1 MSKNNDPK
9 ISKKL
14 EKLAF
19 RPISRGPLETIEE
32 APPKKRPK
40 SEGAP
45 PDAANNDSDDE
56 PELKNSN
63 VPKTG
68 MIITE
73 DQRYDALRR
82 SPSIIFEHNQRRAHS
97 APLFS
102 RDPNSDW
109 GFHDEGFK
117 GGMSAQAQQAE
128 GERMAAI
135 EKCGESAKKH
145 CKKSYVL
152 GGPVNSKAGMQLC
165 RDEIKMAGDYG
176 EDKNNKCKK
185 MSYKDENG
193 KYHMGDPLNEGCEH
207 TGCAKLKYVYDQS
220 EKEAFTQAMPEM
232 RSGMERGSENMKS
245 LAREKYSKFM
255 NRSTSGSGGRR
266 TRKKNKRKTY
276 MMKGRKSR
284 KSLRG
289 GGRKTTC
296 VKQTRK
302 KYTTRKSPPYPANK
316 CKTKKRKGN
325 DGKFYISKAKG
336 GTYKWVPFAG
346 HKKSKK
352 KM

>member
-9 ISKKL
+9 INKKL

-32 APPKKRPK
+32 GPTKKRPK

-56 PELKNSN
+56 PELKQSK

-82 SPSIIFEHNQRRAHS
+82 SPSIVFEHNQRRAHS

-102 RDPNSDW
+102 RDSDY
-109 GFHDEGFK
+109 GFYDHGFK
-117 GGMSAQAQQAE
+117 GGMSAQAQQVE

-255 NRSTSGSGGRR
+255 NRSTSGS
-266 TRKKNKRKTY
+266 
-276 MMKGRKSR
+276 
-284 KSLRG
+284 
-289 GGRKTTC
+289 
-296 VKQTRK
+296 
-302 KYTTRKSPPYPANK
+302 
-316 CKTKKRKGN
+316 
-325 DGKFYISKAKG
+325 
-336 GTYKWVPFAG
+336 
-346 HKKSKK
+346 
-352 KM
+352 

>member
-1 MSKNNDPK
+1 MSKKDDSE

-14 EKLAF
+14 KKFAF
-19 RPISRGPLETIEE
+19 KPISKGPLETIEKVE
-32 APPKKRPK
+32 SKEEEPKKRAK
-40 SEGAP
+40 SVSFVE
-45 PDAANNDSDDE
+45 D
-56 PELKNSN
+56 ELKLKKSK

-68 MIITE
+68 RIITE
-73 DQRYDALRR
+73 DQRYDKLRR

-102 RDPNSDW
+102 GDPDSDY
-109 GFHDEGFK
+109 GFYDEGFK
-117 GGMSAQAQQAE
+117 GGMSVQAQQAE

-185 MSYKDENG
+185 MSYRDENG

-207 TGCAKLKYVYDQS
+207 TGCAKLKHVYDQS
-220 EKEAFTQAMPEM
+220 EKEAFTQAMPNM
-232 RSGMERGSENMKS
+232 RSGVERGSENMKS

-255 NRSTSGSGGRR
+255 NRSTSGAGGRR
-266 TRKKNKRKTY
+266 TRKKNRRRIYK
-276 MMKGRKSR
+276 MKGRKSR

-352 KM
+352 KT

>member
-1 MSKNNDPK
+1 MSKKDESE

-19 RPISRGPLETIEE
+19 RPISKGPLETIEE
-32 APPKKRPK
+32 GEPKKEESKKRPK
-40 SEGAP
+40 SEGFVE
-45 PDAANNDSDDE
+45 DE
-56 PELKNSN
+56 PELKSSR

-68 MIITE
+68 RIMTE
-73 DQRYDALRR
+73 DQRYDELRR
-82 SPSIIFEHNQRRAHS
+82 SPSIVFEHNQRRAKS
-97 APLFS
+97 APLFG
-102 RDPNSDW
+102 RNDDSDY
-109 GFHDEGFK
+109 GFYDHGFK

-185 MSYKDENG
+185 MSYRDENG

-220 EKEAFTQAMPEM
+220 EKEAFTQAMPNM
-232 RSGMERGSENMKS
+232 RSGVERGSENMKS

-255 NRSTSGSGGRR
+255 NRSTPGAGGRR
-266 TRKKNKRKTY
+266 TRKKNKRRIHK
-276 MMKGRKSR
+276 MKGRKSR

-302 KYTTRKSPPYPANK
+302 KYTSRKSPPYPANK

-352 KM
+352 KT